1 MEGVIIMK
9 DFETWWEEE
18 DFIED
23 DGCYQEKY
31 LAAEAAWKEKDNQLK
46 EVIERLENY
55 PCCMSCYLHKEEMI
69 AARNIKE
76 RFIEILREELL

>member
-1 MEGVIIMK
+1 MK
-9 DFETWWEEE
+9 NDFNTWWEEAS
-18 DFIED
+18 FIED

-31 LAAEAAWKEKDNQLK
+31 LAAEAAWKEKDDQLK

-55 PCCMSCYLHKEEMI
+55 PCGMSCYLKKEEML

-76 RFIEILREELL
+76 RFIEILKEELL

>member
-1 MEGVIIMK
+1 MK
-9 DFETWWEEE
+9 NDFKTWWEEAS
-18 DFIED
+18 FIEN

-31 LAAEAAWKEKDNQLK
+31 LAAESAWWEKNNQIE

-55 PCCMSCYLHKEEMI
+55 PCSMSCYLTTEEMF

-76 RFIEILREELL
+76 RFIEILKEELL